1 MLRTLLAVLVVLM
14 LGAGAAGA
22 YWKFVMEPERQ
33 AAAGGPVPG
42 GGRGGGTRGPTP
54 VEAAEVR
61 IGPVEVTTEAVGS
74 LLSNESVV
82 IRPEVTGRVAAINF
96 DEGAPVK
103 AGQVIVELDAS
114 VERAQLAQ
122 AEAELSLG
130 TANFERAKELRR
142 SNVGTQRAL
151 DEAQAQLRT
160 AEAAI
165 QLAKARLSKLTLTAP
180 FDAVAGLR
188 RVSVGD
194 FVTAGTDIV
203 GLEQIKPL
211 KVDFAIPEIFLR
223 SVREGQRIA
232 FTVDA
237 FPGEAFEGEV
247 FAVSPLVSEAGR
259 AVRLRARIDNTDV
272 RLRPGLFA
280 RVTLTLS
287 QQPDGVWIGEEAVVP
302 EGGRQFVFKVA
313 NGGEGK
319 PNVAR
324 KTEVKLGLRR
334 QGEVQ
339 VASGLAPGDVV
350 VTGGVSKIREDAP
363 VAVQQAP
370 GGAPQAAPATAAGPA
385 PGTPREG

>member
-1 MLRTLLAVLVVLM
+1 M

>member
-1 MLRTLLAVLVVLM
+1 MLAVLVVLM

-42 GGRGGGTRGPTP
+42 GGGRGGGARGPTP

-74 LLSNESVV
+74 LLSNEAVV

-103 AGQVIVELDAS
+103 AGQVIVELDAA

-122 AEAELSLG
+122 AEADLGLG

-211 KVDFAIPEIFLR
+211 KVDFSIPEIFLR

-237 FPGEAFEGEV
+237 FPGEAFEGVV

-259 AVRLRARIDNTDV
+259 AVTLRARIDNTDV

-287 QQPDGVWIGEEAVVP
+287 Q
-302 EGGRQFVFKVA
+302 
-313 NGGEGK
+313 
-319 PNVAR
+319 
-324 KTEVKLGLRR
+324 
-334 QGEVQ
+334 
-339 VASGLAPGDVV
+339 
-350 VTGGVSKIREDAP
+350 
-363 VAVQQAP
+363 
-370 GGAPQAAPATAAGPA
+370 
-385 PGTPREG
+385 

>member
-22 YWKFVMEPERQ
+22 YWKFVVEPERQ

-42 GGRGGGTRGPTP
+42 GGRGGTRGPTP

-259 AVRLRARIDNTDV
+259 AVTLRARIDNTDV

-287 QQPDGVWIGEEAVVP
+287 EQAEGVWIAEEAVVP

>member
-1 MLRTLLAVLVVLM
+1 M

-33 AAAGGPVPG
+33 AAAEGPVPG
-42 GGRGGGTRGPTP
+42 GGGGGRGGGQRGPTP

-96 DEGAPVK
+96 DEGGPVK

-122 AEAELSLG
+122 AEAELGLG

-259 AVRLRARIDNTDV
+259 AVTLRARIDNTDV

-287 QQPDGVWIGEEAVVP
+287 QQPDGVWIPEEAIVP

-313 NGGEGK
+313 DGGEGK
-319 PNVAR
+319 PKVAR

-350 VTGGVSKIREDAP
+350 VTGGVGKIREDAP

-370 GGAPQAAPATAAGPA
+370 RDAPQAAPATAAGPA
-385 PGTPREG
+385 QGTPREG

>member
-14 LGAGAAGA
+14 LGAGTAGA

-42 GGRGGGTRGPTP
+42 GGRGGGARGPTP

-74 LLSNESVV
+74 LLSNEAVV

-103 AGQVIVELDAS
+103 AGQVIVELDAA

-122 AEAELSLG
+122 AEADLGLG

-237 FPGEAFEGEV
+237 FPGEAFEGVV

-259 AVRLRARIDNTDV
+259 AVTLRARIDNTDV

-287 QQPDGVWIGEEAVVP
+287 QQPDGVWTAEEAIVP

-313 NGGEGK
+313 DGGAGK
-319 PNVAR
+319 PKVAR

-339 VASGLAPGDVV
+339 VASGLAPGDIV
-350 VTGGVSKIREDAP
+350 VTGGVGKIRDDAP
-363 VAVQQAP
+363 VAVQQQSLP
-370 GGAPQAAPATAAGPA
+370 GPAQPPAPATAANPA
-385 PGTPREG
+385 P